1 MRPKFEFN
9 FPIEQPRALDLLKSI
24 MDNNDHPIEGR
35 AAGNHLM
42 LVIPTKD
49 RHFWSPWLNL
59 EAIDESSK
67 TTHIKG
73 RFSPNPA
80 VWTGFMMVYAS
91 LLVLA
96 FLTIIFAFAQLIMH
110 NQPWA
115 LQFLIPIILIAATM
129 YWSSLIGQRIAQDQM
144 QLLYRV
150 TLETLAQGSG
160 IDSIDHPNP

>member
-1 MRPKFEFN
+1 MRPKFDFD

-24 MDNNDHPIEGR
+24 MDNTDHPIEGR

-42 LVIPTKD
+42 LVIPIKQ

-59 EAIDESSK
+59 EATTQLPN
-67 TTHIKG
+67 TTHIAG
-73 RFSPNPA
+73 RFAPNPA

-91 LLVLA
+91 LIVLA
-96 FLTIIFAFAQLIMH
+96 FLTIIFAVSQLIMH
-110 NQPWA
+110 NNPWA
-115 LQFLIPIILIAATM
+115 LQFLIPIILIAAVM

-150 TLETLAQGSG
+150 TLETLAHGSG
-160 IDSIDHPNP
+160 MDSVNHPIP

>member
-1 MRPKFEFN
+1 
-9 FPIEQPRALDLLKSI
+9 
-24 MDNNDHPIEGR
+24 
-35 AAGNHLM
+35 
-42 LVIPTKD
+42 
-49 RHFWSPWLNL
+49 
-59 EAIDESSK
+59 
-67 TTHIKG
+67 
-73 RFSPNPA
+73 
-80 VWTGFMMVYAS
+80 MVYAS

-96 FLTIIFAFAQLIMH
+96 FLTIIFAVAQLIIH

-115 LQFLIPIILIAATM
+115 LHVLIPIILIAATM